1 MRYLARVRSCS
12 RTACAAPAV
21 ATMTYVYADSTA
33 VLGPLSLTP
42 EPGIYDLCQRHAE
55 RTSPPNG
62 WEMIRL
68 PLNGTV
74 PAPTQETS
82 DDLMA
87 LADAVRAIGL
97 RHDDVAPPL
106 TSVVVPVVAA
116 APDPAR
122 GGHLRLVPTGE

>member
-1 MRYLARVRSCS
+1 M
-12 RTACAAPAV
+12 
-21 ATMTYVYADSTA
+21 ATLTYVYADSTA

-42 EPGIYDLCQRHAE
+42 EPGIYDLCLRHAE

-62 WEMIRL
+62 WELIRI
-68 PLNGTV
+68 PLNGAA
-74 PAPTQETS
+74 PAPVPEAS

-97 RHDDVAPPL
+97 RHDDPPPR
-106 TSVVVPVVAA
+106 V
-116 APDPAR
+116 PDPAVPAVVLGPEHGR